1 MNELLSLEIKSEI
14 WKIRFRY
21 NTVKGLIWVDNYNGI
36 VITSRIRLARNLK
49 NYKFPSQ
56 MTIEEAQNVI
66 QDAYDV
72 INRNKLNYNLSYMKD
87 LSELDKNLLI
97 EKHLISP
104 ALAENKNEGAF
115 LLSHDNNVSIMIN
128 EEDHLRIQTIGS
140 GMCLN
145 ECWNKSN
152 EIDDILE
159 ENLQY
164 AFDMQLGYITSCP
177 TNIGTGMRASVM
189 LHLPALSITNQIDK
203 LLYGVS
209 QLGVAVRGVYG
220 EGTKSMGYLYQ
231 ISNQGT
237 LGASEETLIE
247 KISQIV
253 MQIVDKEKKIRE
265 QLFKNNYDELED
277 EIYRAYGLLTNARS
291 MSTDEAMKLI
301 SYLKL
306 GKEMGIIEYANDKDL
321 YDIMIKIQ
329 PNNLLNDANKEMAVK
344 ERDRIRAELI
354 RNELLN

>member
-1 MNELLSLEIKSEI
+1 MDNEKE
-14 WKIRFRY
+14 
-21 NTVKGLIWVDNYNGI
+21 I

-49 NYKFPSQ
+49 NYKFPSK
-56 MTIEEAQNVI
+56 MTIEEANSIIQNT
-66 QDAYDV
+66 YDV
-72 INRNKLNYNLSYMKD
+72 INDKNLNFNLSYMKD

-104 ALAENKNEGAF
+104 ALAENKIEGAF
-115 LLSHDNNVSIMIN
+115 LLSPDNNVSIMIN

-145 ECWNKSN
+145 ECFETSN
-152 EIDDILE
+152 NIDDILE
-159 ENLQY
+159 EKLQY
-164 AFDMQLGYITSCP
+164 AFDRELGYITSCP

-189 LHLPALSITNQIDK
+189 LHLPALSIANQIDK

-247 KISQIV
+247 KITQIV
-253 MQIVDKEKKIRE
+253 MQIVDKEKRIRE
-265 QLFKNNYDELED
+265 QLIKNNFDELED

-291 MSTDEAMKLI
+291 MVTEEAMKLL

-306 GKEMGIIEYANDKDL
+306 GKEMGMIDTVKNKDIYEL
-321 YDIMIKIQ
+321 MIKIQ
-329 PNNLLNDANKEMAVK
+329 PNNLLYVANEEITVK
-344 ERDRIRAELI
+344 ERDIKRAELI
-354 RNELLN
+354 RNELLS